1 VAKEAKARTGKAED
15 LNVDLASIQELESQ
29 YVMPTYA
36 RAPVLFMRGKGSTL
50 SDDRGREYLDFIAG
64 IGVNVLG
71 YDHPRIRRILRDASK
86 LMHTS
91 NLYFHPYQGPLAER
105 LARASG
111 MSRVFFCNTGSES
124 IEGSLKLA
132 RSWQRRHGR
141 ENKTEFVALT
151 NSFHGRT
158 LGALSITAQA
168 KYRTPFE
175 PLIPGVRFIEAND
188 GAGDFEEV
196 RSAINERTAAVIIE
210 TIQGE
215 SGIRPIDN
223 DFLEAVRKACD
234 TVDALLILDE
244 VQCGLGRTGKV
255 FAFEHTSARPDILC
269 VAKPLGLGVPLGAF
283 LVAER
288 ATDGLQPGDH
298 GSTFGGGPL
307 ACRLSLEF
315 LDMLDE
321 GGLLERINE
330 VGSYF
335 KRGLRK
341 LHARRR
347 PLVTE
352 VRGMGLML
360 GLELSFSG
368 KRVAS
373 KMLERG
379 YVINCTHDTVLRF
392 LPPYIIQKSEI
403 RGMLSALEE
412 AIIEEGAA
420 TEQVR

>member
-1 VAKEAKARTGKAED
+1 MAKEAKARTGKAED

-420 TEQVR
+420 AEQAQ

>member
-1 VAKEAKARTGKAED
+1 
-15 LNVDLASIQELESQ
+15 
-29 YVMPTYA
+29 MPTYA
-36 RAPVLFMRGKGSTL
+36 RSPVLFVRGKGSTL

-420 TEQVR
+420 AEQVR

>member
-420 TEQVR
+420 AEQAQ

>member
-1 VAKEAKARTGKAED
+1 VAKEAKAKTGKSED
-15 LNVDLASIQELESQ
+15 LNVDLASIQRLESQ

-36 RAPVLFMRGKGSTL
+36 RSPVLFVRGKGSTL

-420 TEQVR
+420 VEQAQ

>member
-1 VAKEAKARTGKAED
+1 MA
-15 LNVDLASIQELESQ
+15 
-29 YVMPTYA
+29 
-36 RAPVLFMRGKGSTL
+36 
-50 SDDRGREYLDFIAG
+50 
-64 IGVNVLG
+64 
-71 YDHPRIRRILRDASK
+71 
-86 LMHTS
+86 
-91 NLYFHPYQGPLAER
+91 
-105 LARASG
+105 
-111 MSRVFFCNTGSES
+111 RVFFCNTGSES

-420 TEQVR
+420 AEQVR

>member
-1 VAKEAKARTGKAED
+1 MAKEAKARTGKAED

-29 YVMPTYA
+29 YVMSTYA
-36 RAPVLFMRGKGSTL
+36 RSPVLFVRGKGSTL

-196 RSAINERTAAVIIE
+196 RSAINERTAAVIVE

-315 LDMLDE
+315 LNMLDE

-420 TEQVR
+420 AEQVR

>member
-1 VAKEAKARTGKAED
+1 MAKEAKARTGKAED

-36 RAPVLFMRGKGSTL
+36 RSPVLFVRGKGSTL

-420 TEQVR
+420 AEQVR

>member
-1 VAKEAKARTGKAED
+1 MAKEAKARTGKAED
-15 LNVDLASIQELESQ
+15 LNVDLASIQRLESQ

-36 RAPVLFMRGKGSTL
+36 RSPVLFVRGKGSTL

-420 TEQVR
+420 AEQVR

>member
-15 LNVDLASIQELESQ
+15 LNVDLASIQRLESQ

-36 RAPVLFMRGKGSTL
+36 RSPVLFVRGKGSTL

-420 TEQVR
+420 AEQVR